1 MAKPPHAKAPP
12 TQRAPALRAP
22 AGAIRLKY
30 VTRRRGPKGR
40 VYWYWQRKGFALE
53 RLPDDETLRFARAR
67 ELNAWAEGRLS
78 ARPKVEPAPDAVV
91 LLVRRY
97 EATDRYK
104 ALAPGTRTYYD
115 RQLRLILK
123 LWGDLPVGQ
132 VSRRA
137 VVDVVELLPAGEKR
151 KFAAVLSNL
160 FRLAAYL
167 GWGAGANH
175 ARELEIAT
183 RRRDDIW
190 DPADFA
196 AYDAAAGGHPH
207 ARNVRLYRAVLRYS
221 VQRPGDVA
229 AMAEGRL
236 FLRADGS
243 WRIKLRQAKTRRL
256 VDLPAHRDLVAIVEE
271 IRAGDRAAGL
281 PAPLPATPLF
291 RRRPDEPEPAK
302 LVTAHNLWSWSRE
315 VRRAAGLERL
325 QDRDLRR
332 SGMVAMAEA
341 GCTDIQIAAV
351 SGHTIEQTRSI
362 LETYIPRTAAM
373 ADAAIL
379 RWEGGE

>member
-1 MAKPPHAKAPP
+1 MAKPPAVKPP
-12 TQRAPALRAP
+12 PI
-22 AGAIRLKY
+22 GAIRLKY
-30 VTRRRGPKGR
+30 VTRRKGPRGQ
-40 VYWYWQRKGFALE
+40 VYWYWQRKGFPLE
-53 RLPDDETLRFARAR
+53 RLPDDEAMRFARAR
-67 ELNAWAEGRLS
+67 ELNAWAEGALA
-78 ARPKVEPAPDAVV
+78 ARPKREPAPDSVL

-97 EATDRYK
+97 EASDRYK

-115 RQLRLILK
+115 RQLRLILR
-123 LWGDLPVGQ
+123 LWGDLPIGQ

-137 VVDVVELLPAGEKR
+137 VVDAVEGLPPGEKR

-167 GWGAGANH
+167 GWAQAANH
-175 ARELEIAT
+175 ARELEIST
-183 RRRDDIW
+183 RRRDEIW
-190 DPADFA
+190 DPAA
-196 AYDAAAGGHPH
+196 LVLYDARASAHPH
-207 ARNVRLYRAVLRYS
+207 ARNLRLYRALLRYS

-229 AMAEGRL
+229 AMTEGRI
-236 FLRADGS
+236 FCTPPGAPGGGV
-243 WRIKLRQAKTRRL
+243 WRIKLRQAKTQRL
-256 VDLPAHRDLVAIVEE
+256 VDLPAHRDLAAIVEE

-291 RRRPDEPEPAK
+291 RRRPDEPEPQK
-302 LVTAHNLWSWSRE
+302 PVSAHDLWAWSRE
-315 VRRAAGLERL
+315 VRQAAGLEAL

-379 RWEGGE
+379 RWEGG